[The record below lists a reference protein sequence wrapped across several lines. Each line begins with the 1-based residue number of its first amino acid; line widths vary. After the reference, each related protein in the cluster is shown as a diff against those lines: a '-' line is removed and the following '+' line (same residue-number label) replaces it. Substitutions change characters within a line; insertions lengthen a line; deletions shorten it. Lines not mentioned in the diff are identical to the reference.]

1 MYIIALFLEGSDGQ
15 KIAVVFSPDKFFC
28 GIYFLLF
35 STECYTSSMVLV
47 ALYRMNSEHARPVY
61 EFLEMLRR
69 RYPGKPVVELDIDT
83 REGAAEASLYDIVQ
97 YPALLVRSLDGH
109 IQGLW
114 EGEPLPLIDEVAG
127 LLLEQQ
133 GPSV

>member
-1 MYIIALFLEGSDGQ
+1 
-15 KIAVVFSPDKFFC
+15 
-28 GIYFLLF
+28 
-35 STECYTSSMVLV
+35 MVLV

-83 REGAAEASLYDIVQ
+83 REGAAEASLYDVVQ

-109 IQGLW
+109 IQGMW
-114 EGEPLPLIDEVAG
+114 QGEPLPLIDEVAG

>member
-1 MYIIALFLEGSDGQ
+1 
-15 KIAVVFSPDKFFC
+15 
-28 GIYFLLF
+28 
-35 STECYTSSMVLV
+35 MVLV
-47 ALYRMNSEHARPVY
+47 ALYRKNSEQYRPVY

-69 RYPGKPVVELDIDT
+69 RYPGKPIVELDIDT
-83 REGAAEASLYDIVQ
+83 RDGAAEATLYGVVR

-127 LLLEQQ
+127 LMLEQQ

>member
-1 MYIIALFLEGSDGQ
+1 
-15 KIAVVFSPDKFFC
+15 
-28 GIYFLLF
+28 
-35 STECYTSSMVLV
+35 MVLV
-47 ALYRMNSEHARPVY
+47 ALYRKNSEHERPVY

-69 RYPGKPVVELDIDT
+69 RYPGKAIVELDLNT
-83 REGAAEASLYDIVQ
+83 RDGAAEASLYGVVR

-127 LLLEQQ
+127 LMLEQQ
-133 GPSV
+133 GSSV